1 MPTKLEAQWEDGFQ
15 LGLADESDE
24 VFIRT
29 EEGVYKARATRR
41 KQLAERWGAEQLK
54 NMVGT
59 PWRMREREEQTR
71 RQIMIQPRHNVEV
84 AVPRPKAEEW
94 VPKRTYLRKHVEF
107 AKYGFTDECPGCESA
122 QAGTKNRAHSENC
135 RKRVEERM
143 GEDNDHKRRLVDT
156 KKRKEKYYEEN
167 DKKKRK
173 EEETQGNE
181 ARNTEAKRDR
191 EEQCEEQAE
200 QEEKEPDAKRLKDQ
214 NRTTTWGAKTKP
226 RRT

>member
-1 MPTKLEAQWEDGFQ
+1 
-15 LGLADESDE
+15 
-24 VFIRT
+24 
-29 EEGVYKARATRR
+29 
-41 KQLAERWGAEQLK
+41 
-54 NMVGT
+54 
-59 PWRMREREEQTR
+59 
-71 RQIMIQPRHNVEV
+71 MIQPRHNVEV
-84 AVPRPKAEEW
+84 AAPRPKAEEW

-122 QAGTKNRAHSENC
+122 QAGAKNRAHSENC

-143 GEDNDHKRRLVDT
+143 GEDNDQKKRPVDT
-156 KKRKEKYYEEN
+156 KKRKEKYYEES

-200 QEEKEPDAKRLKDQ
+200 QEEEEEPGAKRLKEEPKQEDDDMGRKDEAEKDINQMEFLGSVQRRSRQLHGAWRRATRRHRVFGATTAASNWAQ
-214 NRTTTWGAKTKP
+214 NL
-226 RRT
+226 